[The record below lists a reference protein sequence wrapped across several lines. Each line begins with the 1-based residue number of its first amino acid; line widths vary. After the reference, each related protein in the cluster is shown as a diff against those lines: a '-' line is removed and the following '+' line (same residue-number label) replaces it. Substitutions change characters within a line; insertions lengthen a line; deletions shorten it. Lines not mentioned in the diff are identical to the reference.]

1 MSDSLTQQTKVLRAI
16 QDSGSFGVE
25 NWKLSK
31 LALKYTSV
39 ISELRKDG
47 YNIYAERQTLK
58 NGRPSNT
65 WRYFLNGQGEP
76 VKRKRTKQGDEVLR
90 ELLIAKSKGRFGAY
104 QYICERA
111 KELSENQR

>member
-31 LALKYTSV
+31 IALKYTSV

-65 WRYFLNGQGEP
+65 WKYYLNGKGDP
-76 VKRKRTKQGDEVLR
+76 TPKRRTKQGNEVLR
-90 ELLIAKSKGRFGAY
+90 ELMIAKSKGRFAAY
-104 QYICERA
+104 QYICERI
-111 KELSENQR
+111 KEIQ